1 MSESGVQCL
10 FLFGIARF
18 CAENPMGKSAHG
30 QEVGKQVDIG
40 NNQVED
46 NREVHDRKEERSYSK
61 E

>member
-1 MSESGVQCL
+1 
-10 FLFGIARF
+10 
-18 CAENPMGKSAHG
+18 MGKSAHG

-46 NREVHDRKEERSYSK
+46 NLEVHDRKEERSYSK